1 MNENLYVKATG
12 TSHLAAVIKRMLDNG
27 QLDEAGGELDWLT
40 IVANHQGMAA
50 FSDSRYPE

>member
-27 QLDEAGGELDWLT
+27 QLDEAGVNWFGWRFLQT
-40 IVANHQGMAA
+40 I
-50 FSDSRYPE
+50 RER

>member
-27 QLDEAGGELDWLT
+27 QLDEAGGELVWLA
-40 IVANHQGMAA
+40 IVANHQGTAA
-50 FSDSRYPE
+50 YTDSRYPE